1 MFICVRGE
9 EFNFAKKIGM
19 GLVDSAIALSKLI
32 LQEKEPISKLIFV
45 ASAGSYSKDIDIFS
59 IIESEYALQIESSYL
74 LNNSY
79 SPISNISHVSYETKQ
94 KIVNSSNYI
103 TRDESISELMHKR
116 GISLENME
124 FFSVLSVAKHFNI
137 PACGIFCIT
146 NYCNANAHE
155 EFLLNHSKAK
165 ELLESY
171 VKENYEEYF

>member
-9 EFNFAKKIGM
+9 EFSFAKKIGM
-19 GLVDSAIALSKLI
+19 GLVDSAITLSELI
-32 LQEKEPISKLIFV
+32 SKEKEKITKLIFV

-59 IIESEYALQIESSYL
+59 IIESEYALQIESSFL

-79 SPISNISHVSYETKQ
+79 SPISNIHVSYETKQ

-103 TRDESISELMHKR
+103 TRDESISELMYKR
-116 GISLENME
+116 GISIENME

-137 PACGIFCIT
+137 PAHGIFCIT

-165 ELLESY
+165 FLLESY
-171 VKENYEEYF
+171 VKKNYEKYF